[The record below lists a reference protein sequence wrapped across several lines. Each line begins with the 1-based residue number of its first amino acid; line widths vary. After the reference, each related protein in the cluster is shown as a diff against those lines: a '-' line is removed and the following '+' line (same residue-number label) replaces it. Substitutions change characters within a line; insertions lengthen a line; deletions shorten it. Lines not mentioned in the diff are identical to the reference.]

1 MNPNR
6 MIKPGYAYELVN
18 IECMPSSDLF
28 NIVMEV
34 EASLEPL
41 LPYLAASLPGCTYTH
56 GTGVLQFMEEGHIV
70 AVRPTTITITG
81 VTGAVEADTLCTR
94 LFRRIADVAARKEAI
109 TPVFKAQPSLTVLE
123 IFLALPRTNCGLCG
137 IPTCMAFAAGLHRRQ
152 EAPASCPPL
161 RAEREKYD
169 TLLQKLQIHGCS
181 L

>member
-1 MNPNR
+1 MNRNR
-6 MIKPGYAYELVN
+6 TFKPGYAYELVN

-41 LPYLAASLPGCTYTH
+41 LPYLAATFPGCTYIH

-70 AVRPTTITITG
+70 AIRPTTITITG
-81 VTGAVEADTLCTR
+81 VAGAVEAESLCMR
-94 LFRRIADVAARKEAI
+94 LFQRITDVAARKGDI
-109 TPVFKAQPSLTVLE
+109 TPVFKAQPSLKVLD

-137 IPTCMAFAAGLHRRQ
+137 SLTCMAFAAGLHRR
-152 EAPASCPPL
+152 EETPASCPPL
-161 RAEREKYD
+161 RTEREKYD

-181 L
+181 I